1 MGQPPSPAV
10 LLFSD
15 KHSGSSISLGSA
27 PMGTEADCT
36 LVCFNKGLEHLP
48 MLASAGAGQE
58 VGGGGVL
65 EPISCRYRGMTVHI
79 QLVHFQRFLMKPL
92 LTLGNI
98 I

>member
-1 MGQPPSPAV
+1 
-10 LLFSD
+10 
-15 KHSGSSISLGSA
+15 
-27 PMGTEADCT
+27 
-36 LVCFNKGLEHLP
+36 

-65 EPISCRYRGMTVHI
+65 EPISRRYRGMTVHI